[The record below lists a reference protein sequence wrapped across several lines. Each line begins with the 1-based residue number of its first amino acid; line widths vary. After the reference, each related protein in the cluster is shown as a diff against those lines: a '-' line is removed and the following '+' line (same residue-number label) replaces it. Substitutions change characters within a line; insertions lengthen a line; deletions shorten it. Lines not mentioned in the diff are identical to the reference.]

1 MVDLQGTDNRDPLG
15 DYRILINELKLY
27 MPKLLKKPILV
38 AGNKLDEPD
47 AEANL
52 KKLKAKI
59 KGPVFG
65 ISCLSEDGLDALKSQ
80 LLGSVLTIRKAAQDA
95 TA

>member
-59 KGPVFG
+59 KGPVLGFPV
-65 ISCLSEDGLDALKSQ
+65 CLRMGW
-80 LLGSVLTIRKAAQDA
+80 TR
-95 TA
+95 